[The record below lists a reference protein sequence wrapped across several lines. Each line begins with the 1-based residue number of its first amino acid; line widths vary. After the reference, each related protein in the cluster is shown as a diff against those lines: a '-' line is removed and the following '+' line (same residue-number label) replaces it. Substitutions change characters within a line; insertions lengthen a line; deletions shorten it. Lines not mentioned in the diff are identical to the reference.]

1 MERINEWRQ
10 RFIEYLRVERN
21 MSLHTLRAYDQ
32 DLRGFEQFLA
42 TQDLSPEIEEIDA
55 PMLRNY
61 LAWLHKAS
69 ARRTTIHRKLSALRG
84 FFRFLVH
91 QQVVKSNPAEMIF
104 APRLERRLPKVLT
117 VDEVFQL
124 LDAIEWGDSLAD
136 LRDHAAFELLYACGL
151 RVEEL
156 VHLDVPDV
164 SFPQKLVRVF
174 GKGRKERL
182 VPVGSRALTALRVY
196 LDRGA
201 MNSGALFPGR
211 GSTRMNP
218 RTVERR
224 LERRMLQAGITK
236 HASPHTL
243 RHSFATHLLDGGADL
258 RAIQELLGHASLAA
272 TQRYTQVSLQKLMEV
287 YDSAHPRSK
296 KKQE

>member
-1 MERINEWRQ
+1 MKRIDEWRQ
-10 RFIEYLRVERN
+10 RFTEYLRVERN
-21 MSLHTLRAYDQ
+21 MSLHTIRAYDQ

-42 TQDLSPEIEEIDA
+42 TQELSPELDEIDA

-84 FFRFLVH
+84 FFRFLVR
-91 QQVVKSNPAEMIF
+91 QQVVRNNPAEMIF

-124 LDAIEWGDSLAD
+124 LDDIEWGDTLAD
-136 LRDHAAFELLYACGL
+136 LRDRAAFELLYACGL

-182 VPVGSRALTALRVY
+182 VPVGSRALAALRAY

-224 LERRMLQAGITK
+224 L
-236 HASPHTL
+236 
-243 RHSFATHLLDGGADL
+243 
-258 RAIQELLGHASLAA
+258 
-272 TQRYTQVSLQKLMEV
+272 
-287 YDSAHPRSK
+287 
-296 KKQE
+296 

>member
-136 LRDHAAFELLYACGL
+136 LRDRAAFELLYACGL

-182 VPVGSRALTALRVY
+182 VPVGSRALTALRAY
-196 LDRGA
+196 LDRAA
-201 MNSGALFPGR
+201 MSSGALFPGR
-211 GSTRMNP
+211 GSARMNP

>member
-84 FFRFLVH
+84 FFRFLVR

-136 LRDHAAFELLYACGL
+136 LRDRAAFELLYACGL

-182 VPVGSRALTALRVY
+182 VPVGSRALTALRAY

>member
-84 FFRFLVH
+84 FFRFLVR
-91 QQVVKSNPAEMIF
+91 QQAVKSNPAEMIF

-136 LRDHAAFELLYACGL
+136 LRDRAAFELLYACGL

-182 VPVGSRALTALRVY
+182 VPVGSRALTALRAY

>member
-84 FFRFLVH
+84 FFRFLVR
-91 QQVVKSNPAEMIF
+91 QQAVKSNPAEMIF

-136 LRDHAAFELLYACGL
+136 LRDRAAFELLYACGL

-182 VPVGSRALTALRVY
+182 VPVGSRALTALRAY

-296 KKQE
+296 KKLE